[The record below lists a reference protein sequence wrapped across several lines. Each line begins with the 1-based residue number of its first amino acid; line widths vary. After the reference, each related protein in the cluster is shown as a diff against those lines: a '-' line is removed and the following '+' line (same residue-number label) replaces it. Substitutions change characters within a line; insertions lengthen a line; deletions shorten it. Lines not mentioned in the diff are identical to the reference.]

1 MPQSTGLAGLAL
13 LLLVVRAFAS
23 GCTALTGVEAISNG
37 VPSFEKPKARNAATT
52 LTMMGVIAVVLFGG
66 ITVLAVAL
74 HAQALPDGNP
84 SVISQIAAAV
94 FGGSSVV
101 FYLFQAATAAILIL
115 AANTAFN
122 GFPGLASILARDS
135 LPAPATAQPRRPAGV
150 LQRRGA
156 AGRRPPPR

>member
-1 MPQSTGLAGLAL
+1 
-13 LLLVVRAFAS
+13 
-23 GCTALTGVEAISNG
+23 
-37 VPSFEKPKARNAATT
+37 
-52 LTMMGVIAVVLFGG
+52 MMGAIAVVLFGG

-135 LPAPATAQPRRPAGV
+135 YLPRQLHNRGDRLVFSNGV
-150 LQRRGA
+150 VLLAAAAAALA
-156 AGRRPPPR
+156 AGGGCWRRSRRRKHEHCMLWR